1 MHVVAYDPYFDES
14 FAEAN
19 GIRRLELDELL
30 READFVTL
38 HLFLDE
44 STRHLI
50 DASRLAMMKPDAVLI
65 NTARGGIIEEDALV
79 DAVRDGA
86 HRRRRSRRLRGRAA
100 GSVEPAPAHPRH
112 PRHDAR
118 RGRDA
123 RGTWRVGPDWLRAT

>member
-79 DAVRDGA
+79 DAVRDGRIGA
-86 HRRRRSRRLRGRAA
+86 AALDVFADEPLGASSRSCTPPASSPRRTSR
-100 GSVEPAPAHPRH
+100 
-112 PRHDAR
+112 AR
-118 RGRDA
+118 RA
-123 RGTWRVGPDWLRAT
+123 RHVASRAGWLRAT